1 MNLFLLEAGQA
12 NAAGGYTSIILMVGM
27 LVIFYF
33 VLIRPQKKREKQEKE
48 MRNSI
53 EIGDGVTTIGGII
66 GRVVSLK
73 DDTLLIET
81 GSDRTKLRI
90 NRWAVQS
97 VEKLKLDD

>member
-1 MNLFLLEAGQA
+1 MNLFLLEAA
-12 NAAGGYTSIILMVGM
+12 ASSAAGGYTSIILMVGM

-66 GRVVSLK
+66 GRVVSMK
-73 DDTLLIET
+73 DDTLLIES

-90 NRWAVQS
+90 NRWAIQS
-97 VEKLKLDD
+97 VEKLKLD

>member
-1 MNLFLLEAGQA
+1 MNLFLLEAA
-12 NAAGGYTSIILMVGM
+12 ASSAAGGYTSIILMVGM

-66 GRVVSLK
+66 GRVVSMK
-73 DDTLLIET
+73 DDTLLIES

-97 VEKLKLDD
+97 VEKLKLD

>member
-1 MNLFLLEAGQA
+1 MNLFLLEAA
-12 NAAGGYTSIILMVGM
+12 ASSAAGGYTSIILMVGM

-33 VLIRPQKKREKQEKE
+33 VLLRPQKKREKQEKE

-66 GRVVSLK
+66 GRVVSMK
-73 DDTLLIET
+73 DDTLLIES

-90 NRWAVQS
+90 NRWAIQS
-97 VEKLKLDD
+97 VEKLKLD

>member
-1 MNLFLLEAGQA
+1 MNLFLLEAA
-12 NAAGGYTSIILMVGM
+12 EASATGGYTSIILMVAM

-33 VLIRPQKKREKQEKE
+33 VLIRPQKKREKAEKE
-48 MRNSI
+48 MRNTI

-66 GRVVSLK
+66 GRVVSMK
-73 DDTLLIET
+73 DDTLLIES

-97 VEKLKLDD
+97 VEKLKLD